1 MLEIWAF
8 FENLNDIVKY
18 DWNTVP
24 CINRHQIV
32 FPTFGFL
39 TLSGNIEMV
48 HSAKKN

>member
-24 CINRHQIV
+24 RINCRQNV
-32 FPTFGFL
+32 FPIFGFL
-39 TLSGNIEMV
+39 TLSASIEMV
-48 HSAKKN
+48 HSTKKD